1 MFLTMTRRGRRK
13 RKTSEKRNTWLLTI
27 LCPIKTKKMDMIAEV
42 AEVAEVAEEA
52 EVALAVVINLYTPE
66 WELLSLSFNPYL
78 K

>member
-1 MFLTMTRRGRRK
+1 MVMFLTMTRRGRRK

-27 LCPIKTKKMDMIAEV
+27 LCPIQTKKVDMMAEMVEMAEV
-42 AEVAEVAEEA
+42 AEVVEV
-52 EVALAVVINLYTPE
+52 VVVRRLSPE